1 MPAPPARRVLTI
13 LLIFGA
19 LSVSCQ
25 KDPGEGSSVVEARP
39 ANGREALQRL
49 KDGNERFVAG
59 NPIHIHSSA
68 QWRSAL
74 VPEQHPFATILGC
87 SDSRVPPE
95 LVFDQGFGDL
105 FIIRVAGNVIGDD
118 EIGSL
123 EYGVE
128 HLETQLIVVMGHEGC
143 GAVTAALAAEEERR
157 MELTGIQRLL
167 KAIDPALVDL
177 DTALSK
183 EERLQRAVEAN
194 VRWSVE
200 QIGRLPELEGVSE
213 GEVRDVLVVGAVY
226 EMATGKVRLIE

>member
-1 MPAPPARRVLTI
+1 MTDHTARRLLTL
-13 LLIFGA
+13 LLILSA

-25 KDPGEGSSVVEARP
+25 KDPGEGGSVVEGRP

-49 KDGNERFVAG
+49 LEGNERFAAG
-59 NPIHIHSSA
+59 NPTHTHSSVE
-68 QWRSAL
+68 WRSSL
-74 VPEQHPFATILGC
+74 VPGQHPFATILGC

-143 GAVTAALAAEEERR
+143 GAVTAALAAKEERG
-157 MELTGIQRLL
+157 MELAGIQRLL
-167 KAIDPALVDL
+167 KAIDPALADL
-177 DTALSK
+177 DTSLSK
-183 EERLQRAVEAN
+183 EEMLLRAVEAN
-194 VRWSVE
+194 VSWSVE
-200 QIGRLPELEGVSE
+200 QIGRLPEMEGVSE
-213 GEVRDVLVVGAVY
+213 DEVRDVLVVGAVY